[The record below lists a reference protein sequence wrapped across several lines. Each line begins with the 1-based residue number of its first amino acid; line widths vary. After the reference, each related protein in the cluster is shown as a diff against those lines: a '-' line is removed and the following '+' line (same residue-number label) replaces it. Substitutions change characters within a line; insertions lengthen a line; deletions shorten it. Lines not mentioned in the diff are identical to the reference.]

1 MNESE
6 IIGLGTIIIFVGML
20 VIVIGTFLG
29 NRDNVKVSVVGFL
42 GFIPF
47 GFSNDRRLHVISL
60 VVMII
65 FLVIFMLNKRFI

>member
-1 MNESE
+1 
-6 IIGLGTIIIFVGML
+6 ML

-42 GFIPF
+42 GFILF
-47 GFSNDRRLHVISL
+47 GFSNDRRWLVISL
-60 VVMII
+60 VLMII